1 MKLINSIRC
10 GIVHVINEWGVLLMR
25 AGHDSLP
32 LKSCCLPV
40 PELRDSLSSAVEGTE
55 GLY

>member
-1 MKLINSIRC
+1 MKFINSIQC

-25 AGHDSLP
+25 EGHDSLP

-40 PELRDSLSSAVEGTE
+40 PELQDSLSSAVEGME
-55 GLY
+55 GLF